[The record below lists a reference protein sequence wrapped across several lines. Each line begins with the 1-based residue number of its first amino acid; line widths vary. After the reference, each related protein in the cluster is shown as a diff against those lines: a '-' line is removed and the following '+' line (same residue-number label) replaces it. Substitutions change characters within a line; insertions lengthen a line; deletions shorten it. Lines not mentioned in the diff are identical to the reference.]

1 MAPATVLARRLLHRI
16 GRLAD
21 GMDELPLVLAISIGG
36 FYVSIL
42 AVLALASPPT
52 AEARATVP
60 SDMAFMAQSMHQGY
74 GPVHEQEKPQR

>member
-42 AVLALASPPT
+42 AMLALASPPT
-52 AEARATVP
+52 AETRATVP
-60 SDMAFMAQSMHQGY
+60 QY
-74 GPVHEQEKPQR
+74 GIHGSVDAPRVWAGA

>member
-36 FYVSIL
+36 FYVGIL
-42 AVLALASPPT
+42 AMLALALPPT
-52 AEARATVP
+52 AETRATVP
-60 SDMAFMAQSMHQGY
+60 QHGIHGSADAPRVWAGA
-74 GPVHEQEKPQR
+74 